1 MENRRTSSKNL
12 SKTHREAWFSMGFPW
27 VFHGFS
33 MVFHAFLMVFAAF
46 RRLFGAGASSKMTCK
61 ACEKG
66 TYQPILAAGEQA
78 LCIPCAVGNFTDKS
92 GQSSCDFCPK
102 GRGMSRKLG

>member
-1 MENRRTSSKNL
+1 MW
-12 SKTHREAWFSMGFPW
+12 KTGEHRAKTYRKPIEKHGFPW